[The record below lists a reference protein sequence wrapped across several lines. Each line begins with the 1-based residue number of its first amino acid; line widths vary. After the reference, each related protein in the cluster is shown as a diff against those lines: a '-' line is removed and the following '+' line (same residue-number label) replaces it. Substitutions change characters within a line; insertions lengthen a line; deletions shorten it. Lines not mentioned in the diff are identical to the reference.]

1 MFKIFVKYYADHV
14 PDDSLEADEPA
25 AVTEGQDSHPTGI
38 VLRCAGYYTIPPLDD
53 LICHTSDDGS
63 CMVDN
68 FTIGREG
75 YGNIFYP
82 DSFDVADLNLDE
94 IGKI

>member
-14 PDDSLEADEPA
+14 SDDSLEAVEPA
-25 AVTEGQDSHPTGI
+25 AVVEGQESHPTGI
-38 VLRCAGYYTIPPLDD
+38 VLHRVGYYTIPPLDD
-53 LICHTSDDGS
+53 LIHHIRDDGS

-82 DSFDVADLNLDE
+82 DSFDVAGLNIDD